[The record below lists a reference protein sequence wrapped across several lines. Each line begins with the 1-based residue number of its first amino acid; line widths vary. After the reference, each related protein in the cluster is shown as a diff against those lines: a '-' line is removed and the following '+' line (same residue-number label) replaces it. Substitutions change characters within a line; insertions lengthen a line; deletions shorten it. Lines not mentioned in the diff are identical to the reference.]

1 MEWIKTET
9 RQAASTELRLSAA
22 RIGEDLLAV
31 LEGGSRPH
39 IGCAVQAVARPSL
52 RKNGERGATA
62 SVLNLTGH
70 KDEYL
75 CRRVAEKL
83 CIAYGVTV
91 VCTGGVHIDDITQ
104 GQIEEIKDAVD
115 EMIVSLQ
122 NVTENSSDK

>member
-1 MEWIKTET
+1 MEWIRTEI
-9 RQAASTELRLSAA
+9 RQAAGTELRLSAA

-83 CIAYGVTV
+83 CIACGVTV

-104 GQIEEIKDAVD
+104 EQIEEIKDAVD

-122 NVTENSSDK
+122 NIT